1 MSAENEEIFKL
12 IKNIGRIA
20 KDVRY
25 GNLSLRI
32 DNKKFSQYS
41 DIVEDINNML
51 ESIEDRENMIKEYQ
65 SFLRQKS
72 LSLANIFN
80 NMREGIL
87 TLSEDY
93 KILQINVM
101 CAKRFNTSP
110 NKLINKNIFDVLKK
124 YKITAYPN
132 TQSNISLKNF
142 FTKKRNE
149 VNLKFEKDGV
159 YRIFNIGLITY
170 TDIKKTKQYLI
181 VSKDIT
187 EELELENLK
196 DTFEAALTHDL
207 KVPILAQGNIFNM
220 LNNESF
226 GKLTPMQKDAVE
238 NLIVCNDDLITLVS
252 NLLCSYSIDEDGFK
266 INKSKCDIKTILE
279 EEIKKLSF
287 FIDNCGKKVELK
299 CMNGN
304 FSANV
309 DRIEIARVF
318 KNILSNAIN
327 YSDKNSTIN
336 IKLKSDNKFI
346 YISVENNGMGIKEGD
361 LSKIFEKYYSA
372 ASKFRKVGSGLGLY
386 LSKKIIELH
395 GGEISVTSTPDVKTE
410 FSIKIPI

>member
-1 MSAENEEIFKL
+1 MAEVNEEILKL

-25 GNLSLRI
+25 GNLSSRL

-41 DIVEDINNML
+41 EIVEDINNML

-65 SFLRQKS
+65 AFLKQKS

-93 KILQINVM
+93 KILQINVI
-101 CAKRFNTSP
+101 CAKRFGLPS
-110 NKLINKNIFDVLKK
+110 NKLVNKNIFDVLKQF
-124 YKITAYPN
+124 KITNYPN
-132 TQSNISLKNF
+132 SKDNISLKNF

-159 YRIFNIGLITY
+159 YRIFNISLISF
-170 TDIKKTKQYLI
+170 TDINKTKQYLI

-207 KVPILAQGNIFNM
+207 KVPILAQGNIFNL

-238 NLIVCNDDLITLVS
+238 NLIICNDDLITLVS

-266 INKSKCDIKTILE
+266 INRSKCDVKTILE
-279 EEIKKLSF
+279 EEINKLSF
-287 FIDNCGKKVELK
+287 FTVDCGKKVELK
-299 CMNGN
+299 SIGED
-304 FSANV
+304 FSTNV
-309 DRIEIARVF
+309 DRIEIGRVF

-327 YSDKNSTIN
+327 YSDKNSTIKVK
-336 IKLKSDNKFI
+336 IEKNKK
-346 YISVENNGMGIKEGD
+346 YICIFVENNGMGIKEGD

-395 GGEISVTSTPDVKTE
+395 NGEISVTSTPDVKTE
-410 FSIKIPI
+410 FSIKLPI